1 MARMQT
7 TTIDPNAKVVTF
19 INIYE
24 VAPEKQAE
32 LAELLSA
39 GTDQTLRHMPGF
51 VSVNIHRSTDGHRV
65 ANSTQWASQD
75 EFERMGK
82 SPEAQALFRKFAA
95 VAKSVA
101 PAVYQVSSVHHGTG
115 SH

>member
-1 MARMQT
+1 MTHQT
-7 TTIDPNAKVVTF
+7 TTIDAQARVLTF

-24 VAPEKQAE
+24 VAPDRQAE

-39 GTDQTLRHMPGF
+39 GTDETLRHMPGF
-51 VSVNIHRSTDGHRV
+51 VSVNIHCSTDGNRV
-65 ANSTQWASQD
+65 ANYTQWASKD

-82 SPEAQALFRKFAA
+82 SPEAQALFRTFAS

-101 PAVYQVSSVHHGTG
+101 PAIYQVSSVHTK
-115 SH
+115 

>member
-1 MARMQT
+1 MTHMHTA
-7 TTIDPNAKVVTF
+7 TIDPQAKVVTL

-39 GTDQTLRHMPGF
+39 ATDETFRHMPGF
-51 VSVNIHRSTDGHRV
+51 ISINIHRSMDGNRV
-65 ANSTQWASQD
+65 ANYTQWASKD

-82 SPEAQALFRKFAA
+82 SPEAQALFRKFSALA
-95 VAKSVA
+95 ESVA
-101 PAVYQVSSVHHGTG
+101 PTVYQVSSVHTK
-115 SH
+115 